1 MSSLPAHRQ
10 VLLPDIN
17 DLWNLIVPSAS
28 PAAFGSHLL
37 RLEDTVEDGHYV
49 VRAEIPG
56 IDPEKDLEVS
66 IQNGRLTIQAER
78 TEKKEHKG
86 RSEFSYGSFHR
97 SVTLPPGA
105 TEEGIEATY
114 TNGVLSVSVPM
125 GETKELVKKIDV
137 QVTK

>member
-1 MSSLPAHRQ
+1 MSSLPTHRQ

-17 DLWNLIVPSAS
+17 DLWNLISPSAS

-56 IDPEKDLEVS
+56 IDPEKDIEVS